1 MLKKFKVRR
10 SHVLI
15 FSGII
20 IIGVV
25 IWLWPAFLSGR
36 EKWPKSFGYGKTATK
51 EEIAAL
57 DIDIRPD
64 GKGLPP
70 GSGTVAL
77 GEVIYTSKCASCHG
91 ADGKEIKGVKPL
103 GPPLVTGKSKAK
115 TIGNYW
121 PYATTLFD
129 YIRRAMPY
137 NAPGSLTNDEVY
149 SLSAWLLSAN
159 KVIKPGEVMNAQT
172 LPKVVMP
179 AQKLFIV
186 DDRKG
191 GPEVK

>member
-1 MLKKFKVRR
+1 MLKKFKVRW
-10 SHVLI
+10 SHALI
-15 FSGII
+15 FGGII

-25 IWLWPAFLSGR
+25 IWLRSAFSSGQKDWP
-36 EKWPKSFGYGKTATK
+36 ESFGYGKTATK
-51 EEIAAL
+51 QDIAAL
-57 DIDIRPD
+57 DIDVRPD

-70 GSGTVAL
+70 GSGNAQL
-77 GEVIYTSKCASCHG
+77 GEVIYINKCAACHG
-91 ADGKEIKGVKPL
+91 AEGKEIKGVKLP
-103 GPPLVTGKSKAK
+103 GPPLVTGKGKAK

-129 YIRRAMPY
+129 YVRRAMPY
-137 NAPGSLTNDEVY
+137 NAPGSLSNDGVY
-149 SLSAWLLSAN
+149 SVSAWLLSAN
-159 KVIKPGEVMNAQT
+159 KVIKPNEVMNAQT

-191 GPEVK
+191 GAEVK

>member
-1 MLKKFKVRR
+1 MFKKFKVRR
-10 SHVLI
+10 SHLLV

-20 IIGVV
+20 IIGVM
-25 IWLWPAFLSGR
+25 IWLWPAFFSGR
-36 EKWPKSFGYGKTATK
+36 EKWPQSFGYGKVATK
-51 EEIAAL
+51 EDIAAL

-70 GSGTVAL
+70 GSGTAAL
-77 GEVIYTSKCASCHG
+77 GEVIYTNKCASCHG
-91 ADGKEIKGVKPL
+91 VDGKEIKGIKLP
-103 GPPLVTGKSKAK
+103 GPPLVTGKGKAK

-129 YIRRAMPY
+129 YVRRAMPY

-159 KVIKPGEVMNAQT
+159 KVIKPTEVMSART
-172 LPKVVMP
+172 LAKVMMP

>member
-1 MLKKFKVRR
+1 MFKKFKVRR

-15 FSGII
+15 FVGII

-36 EKWPKSFGYGKTATK
+36 EKWPQSFGYGKTATK

-57 DIDIRPD
+57 DIDVRPD
-64 GKGLPP
+64 GKGLPA
-70 GSGTVAL
+70 GSGNAEL
-77 GEVIYTSKCASCHG
+77 GEVVYTNKCASCHG
-91 ADGKEIKGVKPL
+91 TDGKEIKGVKLP

-137 NAPGSLTNDEVY
+137 NAPGSLTDDEVY

-172 LPKVVMP
+172 LPKVAMP

-191 GPEVK
+191 GSEVK

>member
-1 MLKKFKVRR
+1 MFKKIKVRR

-25 IWLWPAFLSGR
+25 IWLWPAFASDQR
-36 EKWPKSFGYGKTATK
+36 NWPKNFGYGKPATK
-51 EEIAAL
+51 EDIAAL
-57 DIDIRPD
+57 DIDVRPD
-64 GKGLPP
+64 GKGLPA
-70 GSGTVAL
+70 GSGNAQL
-77 GEVIYTSKCASCHG
+77 GEVIYTNKCASCHG
-91 ADGKEIKGVKPL
+91 ADGKEIKGVKLP

-137 NAPGSLTNDEVY
+137 NAPGSLTNNEVY
-149 SLSAWLLSAN
+149 SVSAWLLSAN

>member
-1 MLKKFKVRR
+1 MFKKFKVRR

-15 FSGII
+15 FAGII
-20 IIGVV
+20 IIGVMV
-25 IWLWPAFLSGR
+25 WLWPAFSSDQ
-36 EKWPKSFGYGKTATK
+36 KNWPKSFGYGKTATK
-51 EEIAAL
+51 QEIAAL
-57 DIDIRPD
+57 DIDVRPD

-70 GSGTVAL
+70 GSGTAAL
-77 GEVIYTSKCASCHG
+77 GEVIYTNKCAACHG
-91 ADGKEIKGVKPL
+91 ADGKEIKGVKLP
-103 GPPLVTGKSKAK
+103 GPPLVTGKGKAK

-129 YIRRAMPY
+129 YVRRAMPY

-149 SLSAWLLSAN
+149 SLSAWLLNAN
-159 KVIKPGEVMNAQT
+159 KVIKSGEVMNAQT

-179 AQKLFIV
+179 AQKLFIA